1 MRDKIAAVKE
11 QRASCIV
18 KMREIVEAA
27 ETRADNPGVLT
38 AEQQQEFDRLKGE
51 AESLATRAANMEQ
64 VADIETREVRQI
76 KPGVQTPGNG
86 DPESREAAVKSF
98 AEYMARSRGRSLD
111 SFTGTDE
118 YREKFYAW
126 MAGDLQRDA
135 YIGPDDAQLKNEF
148 RALSKASAGAG
159 LNLVP
164 TTFRNQLIDALREF
178 GVMRQL
184 ATVIT
189 TDSGETIQIPSVTTH
204 GVSTW
209 TAENAAITESDEAF
223 GQLSLSAYANSRAM
237 KVSWQLL
244 TDAAFDLEAY
254 TRQQFGISTGV
265 LENTAYV
272 VGDGSSKPTGIT
284 TQTSAGVTLPNST
297 AGVTGFSTSGAFTGA
312 DALIA
317 LKYSVLSPYRRNAS
331 WLMND
336 ATVGKVAL
344 LKDSTNQYIWQPGL
358 TAGAPDMLLGNPV
371 YTDPDV
377 PVMAASAK
385 SILYGDFS
393 WYWIRDVNGIL
404 IQRLNELFAM
414 NGQVGFI
421 VFHRTDGKLVNTAAV
436 KHLANAAS

>member
-11 QRASCIV
+11 QRASCIE
-18 KMREIVEAA
+18 KMRGIVTEA
-27 ETRADNPGVLT
+27 ESRADNPGILT

-51 AESLATRAANMEQ
+51 SEQLSKRAQNMEE
-64 VADIETREVRQI
+64 VAGVETRQHREI
-76 KPGVQTPGNG
+76 APGVETDDKG
-86 DPESREAAVKSF
+86 EAREAAVKTM
-98 AEYMARSRGRSLD
+98 ADYMTKRNGRGADAVLD
-111 SFTGTDE
+111 TDE
-118 YREKFYAW
+118 YREAFYGW
-126 MAGDLQRDA
+126 MAGDLAKDA
-135 YIGPDDAQLKNEF
+135 ALGTPEMQQEI

-159 LNLVP
+159 ANLVP
-164 TTFRNQLIDALREF
+164 TGFRNQLIDALREF

-189 TDSGETIQIPSVTTH
+189 TDSGETIQIPSTTSH

-244 TDAAFDLEAY
+244 QDSAFDLEGY
-254 TRQQFGISTGV
+254 VRQQFGLSTGV

-284 TQTSAGVTLPNST
+284 TQTTAGVTL
-297 AGVTGFSTSGAFTGA
+297 ATGGTTSFNAGA
-312 DALIA
+312 DSLIS

-336 ATVGKVAL
+336 ATVAKVAT
-344 LKDSTNQYIWQPGL
+344 LKDTTNQYIWQPGL
-358 TAGAPDMLLGNPV
+358 TAGAPDTLLGAPL

-377 PVMAASAK
+377 PVMAANAK
-385 SILYGDFS
+385 SVLYGDFS
-393 WYWIRDVNGIL
+393 WYWIRDVNGIV

-414 NGQVGFI
+414 NGQVGFL

-436 KHLANAAS
+436 KHLANSAT

>member
-11 QRASCIV
+11 QRASCIE
-18 KMREIVEAA
+18 KMRDIVEEA
-27 ETRADNPGVLT
+27 ESRTTDTGILT
-38 AEQQQEFDRLKGE
+38 AEEQQEFDRLKT
-51 AESLATRAANMEQ
+51 ESEQFAARAKNMEE
-64 VADIETREVRQI
+64 VAGLEVRGKREITPGVETR
-76 KPGVQTPGNG
+76 G
-86 DPESREAAVKSF
+86 DGDVVDAAVATF
-98 AEYMARSRGRSLD
+98 AEYMTKRNGRGID
-111 SFTGTDE
+111 AITGTDE
-118 YREKFYAW
+118 YREQFYAW
-126 MAGDLQRDA
+126 MAGDLPPA
-135 YIGPDDAQLKNEF
+135 ANFAPNEVQPEL

-189 TDSGETIQIPSVTTH
+189 TDSGETIQIPSTTSH

-244 TDAAFDLEAY
+244 QDAAFDLEAY
-254 TRQQFGISTGV
+254 TRQQFGLSTGV

-297 AGVTGFSTSGAFTGA
+297 AGVTGFSTSGTYTGA
-312 DALIA
+312 DGLIA

-331 WLMND
+331 WLVND
-336 ATVGKVAL
+336 STVAKIAQ
-344 LKDSTNQYIWQPGL
+344 LKDTTNQYIWQPGL
-358 TAGAPDMLLGNPV
+358 TAGAPDTLLGAPL

-385 SILYGDFS
+385 SVLYGDFS
-393 WYWIRDVNGIL
+393 WYWIRDVNGIV

-414 NGQVGFI
+414 NGQVGFL

>member
-1 MRDKIAAVKE
+1 MRAQIAAVKE
-11 QRASCIV
+11 QRASCIE
-18 KMREIVEAA
+18 KMRGIITDA
-27 ETRADNPGVLT
+27 ESRAENPGVLT
-38 AEQQQEFDRLKGE
+38 SEQQQEFDRLKGE
-51 AESLATRAANMEQ
+51 AEGLAKRAENMEQ
-64 VADIETREVRQI
+64 VAGIETRGTRDIVPPNASAEV
-76 KPGVQTPGNG
+76 
-86 DPESREAAVKSF
+86 REAAARTFS
-98 AEYMARSRGRSLD
+98 EYTARTSGRSL
-111 SFTGTDE
+111 STLTATDE
-118 YREKFYAW
+118 YRERFYAW
-126 MAGDLQRDA
+126 VAGDIPATESFIPQEYRA
-135 YIGPDDAQLKNEF
+135 EY

-164 TTFRNQLIDALREF
+164 TDFRNQLIDALREF

-184 ATVIT
+184 ATVIS
-189 TDSGETIQIPSVTTH
+189 TDNGDTIQIPSVTSH

-237 KVSWQLL
+237 KISWQLL
-244 TDAAFDLEAY
+244 ADSAFNLEAF

-272 VGDGSSKPTGIT
+272 AGDGSAKPTGIT

-297 AGVTGFSTSGAFTGA
+297 AGVTGFSTSGAYTGA
-312 DALIA
+312 DGLIG

-336 ATVGKVAL
+336 ATVAKVAG
-344 LKDSTNQYIWQPGL
+344 LKDTTNQYIWQPGL
-358 TAGAPDMLLGNPV
+358 TAGAPDMLLGSPM
-371 YTDPDV
+371 YTDPDM

-393 WYWIRDVNGIL
+393 WYWIRDVNGIA

-414 NGQVGFI
+414 NGQVGFL

>member
-1 MRDKIAAVKE
+1 MRAKITALKE
-11 QRASCIV
+11 QRATCIQQ
-18 KMREIVEAA
+18 MHAIVEEA
-27 ETRADNPGVLT
+27 ESRETDPGVLT
-38 AEQQQEFDRLKGE
+38 SEQQQEFDRLKSE
-51 AESLATRAANMEQ
+51 AEALQVRAANMEE
-64 VADIETREVRQI
+64 VAGVERRERREI
-76 KPGVQTPGNG
+76 LPGVETDKDSGAADVAAESYSEFIAKRNG
-86 DPESREAAVKSF
+86 ASGIERTIAS
-98 AEYMARSRGRSLD
+98 G
-111 SFTGTDE
+111 E
-118 YREKFYAW
+118 YREQFYEYLHS
-126 MAGDLQRDA
+126 GQDA
-135 YIGPDDAQLKNEF
+135 VAKTPEMQAEI

-159 LNLVP
+159 GNLVP
-164 TTFRNQLIDALREF
+164 TTLRNQLIDALREF

-189 TDSGETIQIPSVTTH
+189 TESGETIDIPSVSTH

-223 GQLSLSAYANSRAM
+223 DKVSLSAYANSRAM

-244 TDAAFDLEAY
+244 QDSIFDLEAFI
-254 TRQQFGISTGV
+254 RQQFGISTGV
-265 LENTAYV
+265 LENTAFV
-272 VGDGSSKPTGIT
+272 VGDGSGKPTGIT

-297 AGVTGFSTSGAFTGA
+297 AGVTGFSTSGAYTGA

-317 LKYSVLSPYRRNAS
+317 LKYSVLSPYRRNAA

-336 ATVGKVAL
+336 QTIAKVAG

-358 TAGAPDMLLGNPV
+358 TAGAPDTLLGAPV

-385 SILYGDFS
+385 SVLYGDFS
-393 WYWIRDVNGIL
+393 WYWIRDVANVY

-414 NGQVGFI
+414 NGQVGFL

>member
-1 MRDKIAAVKE
+1 MRDKIVALKE
-11 QRASCIV
+11 QRASCIE
-18 KMREIVEAA
+18 KMRGIVEDA
-27 ETRADNPGVLT
+27 ESRATDTGILT
-38 AEQQQEFDRLKGE
+38 SEQQQEYDRLKTE
-51 AESLATRAANMEQ
+51 AEGLQARAKNMEELEGYG
-64 VADIETREVRQI
+64 AFEKRETRKI
-76 KPGVQTPGNG
+76 GPGVEMVGGDGEHREVAAQT
-86 DPESREAAVKSF
+86 F
-98 AEYMARSRGRSLD
+98 AEYMSKRNGRSLD
-111 SFTGTDE
+111 SHIGTDE

-126 MAGDLQRDA
+126 MAGDLSRDA
-135 YIGPDDAQLKNEF
+135 YIGPDDATLRHEF

-164 TTFRNQLIDALREF
+164 TSFRNQLIDALREF

-189 TDSGETIQIPSVTTH
+189 TDSGETIELPSVTSH

-223 GQLSLSAYANSRAM
+223 GKSTISAYANSRAM

-244 TDAAFDLEAY
+244 QDSAFDLEAF
-254 TRQQFGISTGV
+254 TRAQFGISTGV

-272 VGDGSSKPTGIT
+272 VGDGTGKPTGIT
-284 TQTSAGVTLPNST
+284 TQTT
-297 AGVTGFSTSGAFTGA
+297 AGVTAANSTSNVTTISTA
-312 DALIA
+312 DHLIN

-336 ATVGKVAL
+336 SSVGKIAT
-344 LKDSTNQYIWQPGL
+344 LKDTTNQYIWRPGI
-358 TAGAPDMLLGNPV
+358 TAGEPDTLLGAPL

-377 PVMAASAK
+377 PAMAASAK

-393 WYWIRDVNGIL
+393 WYWIRDVSGIL

-414 NGQVGFI
+414 NGQVGFL

-436 KHLANAAS
+436 KHFANAAS

>member
-1 MRDKIAAVKE
+1 MRAQIAAVKE
-11 QRASCIV
+11 QRASCIE
-18 KMREIVEAA
+18 KMRDIITDA
-27 ETRADNPGVLT
+27 ESRADNPGVLT

-51 AESLATRAANMEQ
+51 AEQLAKRAENMEQ
-64 VADIETREVRQI
+64 VAGIETRGSRDIVPAGASDEVRE
-76 KPGVQTPGNG
+76 K
-86 DPESREAAVKSF
+86 AAATF
-98 AEYMARSRGRSLD
+98 GEYMSKRNGRSLD
-111 SFTGTDE
+111 DITSSDE
-118 YREKFYAW
+118 YRESFYSW
-126 MAGDLQRDA
+126 MSGDLPANASFVPEDVRA
-135 YIGPDDAQLKNEF
+135 EF
-148 RALSKASAGAG
+148 RALSKATAGAG

-164 TTFRNQLIDALREF
+164 TSFRDQLIDALREF

-184 ATVIT
+184 ATVIS
-189 TDSGETIQIPSVTTH
+189 TDSGETIQIPSVTSH

-237 KVSWQLL
+237 KISWQLL
-244 TDAAFDLEAY
+244 QDASFNLEAF

-317 LKYSVLSPYRRNAS
+317 LKYSVLSPYRRNSS

-336 ATVGKVAL
+336 ATVAKVAG
-344 LKDSTNQYIWQPGL
+344 LKDTTNQYIWQPGL
-358 TAGAPDMLLGNPV
+358 TAGAPDTLLGSPM

-393 WYWIRDVNGIL
+393 WYWIRDVNGIA

-414 NGQVGFI
+414 NGQVGFL

>member
-1 MRDKIAAVKE
+1 MRAQIAAVKE
-11 QRASCIV
+11 QRASCIE
-18 KMREIVEAA
+18 KMRDIITESESRA
-27 ETRADNPGVLT
+27 ENPGTLT

-51 AESLATRAANMEQ
+51 AEGLARRAENMEQ
-64 VADIETREVRQI
+64 VAGVETRGTRDIVPAGASSEV
-76 KPGVQTPGNG
+76 
-86 DPESREAAVKSF
+86 REAAAKTY
-98 AEYMARSRGRSLD
+98 AEYRAKTNGRSLD
-111 SFTGTDE
+111 ELTGSDE
-118 YREKFYAW
+118 YRESFYSW
-126 MAGDLQRDA
+126 IAGDVPAAATFVPEEYRA
-135 YIGPDDAQLKNEF
+135 EY
-148 RALSKASAGAG
+148 RALSKATAGAG

-164 TTFRNQLIDALREF
+164 TDFRNQLIDALREF

-189 TDSGETIQIPSVTTH
+189 TDNGDTIQVPSTTSH

-237 KVSWQLL
+237 KISWQLL
-244 TDAAFDLEAY
+244 ADSAFNLEAY

-265 LENTAYV
+265 LENTAYM
-272 VGDGSSKPTGIT
+272 VGDGTAKPTGIT
-284 TQTSAGVTLPNST
+284 TQTSAGVTLA
-297 AGVTGFSTSGAFTGA
+297 AGGTTTFGAAGA
-312 DALIA
+312 DALLS

-336 ATVGKVAL
+336 GSVAKVAG
-344 LKDSTNQYIWQPGL
+344 LKDTTNQYIWQPGL
-358 TAGAPDMLLGNPV
+358 TTGAPDMLLGAPV

-377 PVMAASAK
+377 PVMAANAK
-385 SILYGDFS
+385 SVLYGDFS
-393 WYWIRDVNGIL
+393 WYWIRDVNGIA

-436 KHLANAAS
+436 KHLANSAT